1 MKIITVSREF
11 GSGGREIGKRLADR
25 LGVAYYDKE
34 IISAIA
40 DKLKLD
46 ENYIENKL
54 EQNFTINYPYTFRR
68 SFSMAY
74 DAPNQTAK
82 LLLEQHKI
90 IRSLAEKEDCVIVGR
105 GADAVLCDKK
115 PYNFFVYADMEAK
128 IERCRSRAYQDENLS
143 DHELERKI
151 RQIDKVRAA
160 SYSIVSQYPWGDKHA
175 YHLCI
180 NTTGID
186 IPAIIPY
193 LAELVEFRQKG

>member
-115 PYNFFVYADMEAK
+115 PFNFLCM
-128 IERCRSRAYQDENLS
+128 
-143 DHELERKI
+143 
-151 RQIDKVRAA
+151 QI
-160 SYSIVSQYPWGDKHA
+160 W
-175 YHLCI
+175 
-180 NTTGID
+180 
-186 IPAIIPY
+186 
-193 LAELVEFRQKG
+193 RQKLSAVAAERIRMKIYRIMNWNGKSGK

>member
-90 IRSLAEKEDCVIVGR
+90 IRSLAEKR
-105 GADAVLCDKK
+105 TA
-115 PYNFFVYADMEAK
+115 
-128 IERCRSRAYQDENLS
+128 
-143 DHELERKI
+143 
-151 RQIDKVRAA
+151 
-160 SYSIVSQYPWGDKHA
+160 
-175 YHLCI
+175 
-180 NTTGID
+180 
-186 IPAIIPY
+186 
-193 LAELVEFRQKG
+193 